1 MNYHAHRSLC
11 QTTFLQHHVGSAA
24 HQLEYRRY
32 AIAPRRCCKVSN
44 TLLSLSVQLSVLTL
58 EILR

>member
-11 QTTFLQHHVGSAA
+11 QTTFQQHHVGSAA
-24 HQLEYRRY
+24 HQLECRRY
-32 AIAPRRCCKVSN
+32 AIAPHRCCKVSN
-44 TLLSLSVQLSVLTL
+44 TLLSLSVLLSVLTL